1 MGMIVGRGQ
10 SKLRCDSVG
19 CSVESEYV
27 NGECDGQRTVE
38 PVMQRRGWQ
47 CLSNGKT
54 YCPDHAYGG
63 TLKPNMASSLEVK

>member
-10 SKLRCDSVG
+10 SKLRCDY

-27 NGECDGQRTVE
+27 NGESDGQRAVN
-38 PVMQRRGWQ
+38 PAMQKRGWQ

-54 YCPDHAYGG
+54 YCPGHAYGG
-63 TLKPNMASSLEVK
+63 TLKPNQALCKTNT